1 MFSATKQKDP
11 EAERR
16 LIEALKAR
24 CDAQI
29 HQLAGMAEKAETT
42 SAERAAQRLI
52 EQAKN
57 PKLPSDYR
65 KYAMDEAQKLE
76 CAANIK
82 ATDMAVHRAMA
93 AALADDKET
102 RDKEVAKIRQFMQ
115 KAISLRAPADFRV
128 GTEKSLEN
136 ILLSG
141 GVKHTGPT
149 KAKPMDTAPKNEKH
163 AKDGLPA
170 MVR

>member
-1 MFSATKQKDP
+1 MFSAKKQKDP

-42 SAERAAQRLI
+42 SAERAGQRLM
-52 EQAKN
+52 ELAKN
-57 PKLPSDYR
+57 PKLPGDYR
-65 KYAMDEAQKLE
+65 KYAMEEAQKLE

-82 ATDMAVHRAMA
+82 ATDMAVHRAMTA
-93 AALADDKET
+93 AMADDKET

-115 KAISLRAPADFRV
+115 KAVSLRASPDFRV

-141 GVKHTGPT
+141 GVRHQGPT
-149 KAKPMDTAPKNEKH
+149 KAKPLDTAPKTEKQ

-170 MVR
+170 MAR